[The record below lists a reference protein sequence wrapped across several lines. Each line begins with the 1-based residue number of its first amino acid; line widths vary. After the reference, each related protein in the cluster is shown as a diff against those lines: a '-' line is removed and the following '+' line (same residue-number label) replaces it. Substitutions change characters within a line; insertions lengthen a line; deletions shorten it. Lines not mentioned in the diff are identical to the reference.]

1 MDNVLEVTGLTTR
14 FSKESGTITV
24 VDELDLY
31 VKKGETLGIVGESGC
46 GKSVTSLSLMR
57 LLDNNATLTG
67 SIRFNGKEVLALS
80 EAEMRSLRGKEMAM
94 IFQEPMHSLNPVLT
108 IGRQI
113 SEVLHEHEGE
123 SKAAVK
129 QRVLDLLSVVGI
141 SRAEE
146 IYRDYPHR
154 LSGGMRQRVMIAMAI
169 ACNPSLLIADEPTT
183 ALDVTIQAQ
192 ILNLIKRIRRDIGM
206 SVIMITHDLGV
217 IAEVCDRVMV
227 MYAGQAIETADVRS
241 LLRNPKHPYTVGL
254 LQSIPRQRAKRL
266 HSIKGSVPTPENKPK
281 GCRFAPRCDRAMAIC
296 WEQNPELRPVDQYSS
311 CRCWLFTQDKGHVQE
326 SSVVGG

>member
-24 VDELDLY
+24 VDQLDLH

-113 SEVLHEHEGE
+113 SEVLHAHEGE

-129 QRVLDLLSVVGI
+129 QRVLDLLTVVGI
-141 SRAEE
+141 SRVEE

-192 ILNLIKRIRRDIGM
+192 ILNLIKKIKRDIGM

-254 LQSIPRQRAKRL
+254 LQSTPRQRTKRL
-266 HSIKGSVPTPENKPK
+266 HSIKGSVPTPENKPN

-296 WEQNPELRPVDQYSS
+296 WEQNPVLRPVDQYSS

>member
-14 FSKESGTITV
+14 FTKESGTITV
-24 VDELDLY
+24 VDQLDLH

-46 GKSVTSLSLMR
+46 GKSATSLSLMR

-80 EAEMRSLRGKEMAM
+80 EAEMRNLRGKEMAM

-123 SKAAVK
+123 SKASVK
-129 QRVLDLLSVVGI
+129 QRVLDLLTVVGI

-192 ILNLIKRIRRDIGM
+192 ILNLIKKIRRDIGM

-254 LQSIPRQRAKRL
+254 LQSTPRQRTKRL
-266 HSIKGSVPTPENKPK
+266 HSIKGSVPTPENKPN

-296 WEQNPELRPVDQYSS
+296 WEQNPVLRQVDQYSS

>member
-14 FSKESGTITV
+14 FTKESGTITV
-24 VDELDLY
+24 VDQLDLH

-46 GKSVTSLSLMR
+46 GKSATSLSLMR

-123 SKAAVK
+123 SKASVK
-129 QRVLDLLSVVGI
+129 QRVLDLLTVVGI

-146 IYRDYPHR
+146 IFRDYPHR

-192 ILNLIKRIRRDIGM
+192 ILNLIKKIRRDIGM

-254 LQSIPRQRAKRL
+254 LQSTPRQHAKRL
-266 HSIKGSVPTPENKPK
+266 HSIKGSVPTPENKPN

-296 WEQNPELRPVDQYSS
+296 WEQNPVLTQVDQYSS

>member
-14 FSKESGTITV
+14 FTKESGTITV
-24 VDELDLY
+24 VDQLDLH

-46 GKSVTSLSLMR
+46 GKSATSLSLMR

-123 SKAAVK
+123 SKAVVK
-129 QRVLDLLSVVGI
+129 QRVLDLLTVVGI

-192 ILNLIKRIRRDIGM
+192 ILNLIKKIRRDIGM

-241 LLRNPKHPYTVGL
+241 LLRNPKHPYTIGL
-254 LQSIPRQRAKRL
+254 LQSTPRQRAKRL
-266 HSIKGSVPTPENKPK
+266 HSIKGSVPTPENKPN

-296 WEQNPELRPVDQYSS
+296 WEQNPVLRPVDPYSS

-326 SSVVGG
+326 SSVVGR